1 MTARNYDIILTVPS
15 TTGFISGNIIVGS
28 TSATS
33 GFIANV
39 DSTAKQLKVKLN
51 NVLQEF
57 HTSETIT
64 SISSVVG
71 GSRINTTVF
80 TPILTLNS
88 IGAADSDRTAG
99 TYNSVQGTGGP
110 VKNISG
116 ATQANP
122 VVVTTTTGH
131 NLRDGSKIVIASVSG
146 MTELNTNTYY
156 SKRVSDTRFQLYSD
170 AALTTTV
177 NGTGFTAYT
186 SGGTVTGGGASFNI
200 IVNGSGAAT
209 VTVSQG
215 GQNYVIGETITI
227 ADADLGGGGAA
238 ALTFNVATTGGFSGT
253 QFPTAITDITRANPG
268 VVTIIE
274 HGFTTGDRYYF
285 TDVEGMT
292 EVNGNI
298 YTITVIDEDTFSIV
312 NTTAFT
318 AYSGTTGFVTFITTL
333 TVADTSGIEPGY
345 TINSPNGKGY
355 TGTQTVTAVP
365 SSTTLTIS
373 APPNTIPSGELIF
386 VDISST
392 LKSVPFTSNI
402 FVSSE
407 TTASTTI
414 SSQVPSPFIS
424 EKNAFTQNPITRL
437 YDIYY
442 PGEWFPPD
450 RHGNPT
456 GEGTGRSWP
465 TNFPLKFADI
475 AGDLV
480 SDLSYNVTYDGE
492 SYIPFPID
500 ITSIKQNQDG
510 KIDDLTLTVFNV
522 DNIVSTLVED
532 PFIVGNNI
540 TWSCVANVNGVPVN
554 GIDPRTVEAL
564 PADVGIEGEIA
575 FDTLTRARANG
586 FIYSEDIVG
595 IYGKSNASWN
605 YQQTITSPATDGTK
619 GVWQIQKNDSRD
631 IQGGVVK
638 IKTTFANFL
647 DVWPEHS
654 SIKYITSNVVEVY
667 NAMPYRVGDIVKSS
681 KGPSTAT
688 IESIQE
694 NRFLF
699 LSDVLEHNTSI
710 GDDVFIINADVD
722 TDSYVEDVFKI
733 DHLEELGSDTASF
746 GLVTWLQY
754 FKQVTPRRKYYKN
767 TCQWQYKGEEC
778 QYPGPAGGTIPGT
791 SLSANTNPITADNT
805 TASGPEGDI
814 CGKNI
819 LACTLRNNGI
829 HFGGFPATGR
839 TIPKQ

>member
-15 TTGFISGNIIVGS
+15 TTGFFSGNIIVGS

-33 GFIANV
+33 GFLANV
-39 DSTAKQLKVKLN
+39 NATAKQLKVKLN

-64 SISSVVG
+64 SISSIVG
-71 GSRINTTVF
+71 GSRLTTTVF
-80 TPILTLNS
+80 TPILTINNIS
-88 IGAADSDRTAG
+88 AAVSARTAG
-99 TYNSVQGTGGP
+99 TYAISASDYTKTGVGTG
-110 VKNISG
+110 
-116 ATQANP
+116 ATFSI
-122 VVVTTTTGH
+122 VV
-131 NLRDGSKIVIASVSG
+131 NS
-146 MTELNTNTYY
+146 
-156 SKRVSDTRFQLYSD
+156 
-170 AALTTTV
+170 
-177 NGTGFTAYT
+177 
-186 SGGTVTGGGASFNI
+186 
-200 IVNGSGAAT
+200 SGAAA
-209 VTVSQG
+209 VTVIAG
-215 GQNYVIGETITI
+215 GDRFVIGDIITV
-227 ADADLGGGGAA
+227 ADNKLGGGGAA
-238 ALTFNVATTGGFSGT
+238 VLTFKVANIGGTAGTSKTITG
-253 QFPTAITDITRANPG
+253 ITRANPG
-268 VVTIIE
+268 VVTASA
-274 HGFTTGDRYYF
+274 HGFSTGNRIAF
-285 TDVEGMT
+285 SSVVGMT
-292 EVNGNI
+292 QVNGNV
-298 YTITVIDEDTFSIV
+298 YTITVIDEDSFIIFV
-312 NTTAFT
+312 NTTSFT
-318 AYSGTTGFVTFITTL
+318 AYSSAGTASFITTL
-333 TVADTSGIEPGY
+333 TVANTIGIDAGY
-345 TINSPNGKGY
+345 LVSSPNSNGY
-355 TGTQTVTAVP
+355 TGTQTVTSVD
-365 SSTTLTIS
+365 STTQLTIS
-373 APPNTIPSGELIF
+373 DVPNSIPNGEILFI
-386 VDISST
+386 DISSNLT
-392 LKSVPFTSNI
+392 SVPFTSNI
-402 FVSSE
+402 FVGSQ
-407 TTASTTI
+407 TTASTSI
-414 SSQVPSPFIS
+414 SSQVPSPFIA
-424 EKNAFTQNPITRL
+424 EKNAFTQNPVVRL

-480 SDLSYNVTYDGE
+480 SDLKYNVTYDGE

-522 DNIVSTLVED
+522 DNIVSALVED

-540 TWSCVANVNGVPVN
+540 TWSCVANVNGAPCH
-554 GIDPRTVEAL
+554 GIDPRTINAL
-564 PADVGIEGEIA
+564 PAQVGNAGEIA

-586 FIYSEDIVG
+586 FAYSAAIEG
-595 IYGKSNASWN
+595 LYGKSNSSWN
-605 YQQTITSPATDGTK
+605 YEQTISSPATNGTK
-619 GVWQIQKNDSRD
+619 GVWEIQKNDSRD

-667 NAMPYRVGDIVKSS
+667 NAMPYRVGDTIKSA
-681 KGPSTAT
+681 KGPSSAT
-688 IESIQE
+688 IQSIQE

-699 LSDVLEHNTSI
+699 LSDVLEGNTTI
-710 GDDVFIINADVD
+710 GDEVFIVNADVD
-722 TDSYVEDVFKI
+722 TESYVEDVFKI
-733 DHLEELGSDTASF
+733 DHLEELGGDTASF

-791 SLSANTNPITADNT
+791 SLTANNNPIAADNT

-819 LACTLRNNGI
+819 LACTLRNNSI

>member
-64 SISSVVG
+64 SSSSIIG
-71 GSRINTTVF
+71 GSRINTTVL
-80 TPILTLNS
+80 TPITSVNN
-88 IGAADSDRTAG
+88 IGAAAGARTAG
-99 TYNSVQGTGGP
+99 TYTISASDYTKTGLGT
-110 VKNISG
+110 N
-116 ATQANP
+116 ATF
-122 VVVTTTTGH
+122 T
-131 NLRDGSKIVIASVSG
+131 IV
-146 MTELNTNTYY
+146 
-156 SKRVSDTRFQLYSD
+156 
-170 AALTTTV
+170 
-177 NGTGFTAYT
+177 
-186 SGGTVTGGGASFNI
+186 
-200 IVNGSGAAT
+200 VNGSGAAA
-209 VTVSQG
+209 VTIDEG
-215 GQNYVIGETITI
+215 GDRFVIGDVITV
-227 ADADLGGGGAA
+227 ADSKLGSGGAA
-238 ALTFNVATTGGFSGT
+238 ALTFNVATTGGTSGSSKRV
-253 QFPTAITDITRANPG
+253 TDITRANPG
-268 VVTIIE
+268 VVTANL
-274 HGFTTGDRYYF
+274 HGFTNGVRIAF
-285 TDVEGMT
+285 SGINGMT
-292 EVNGNI
+292 EVNGQI
-298 YTITVIDEDTFSIV
+298 YEATLINENSFSIV
-312 NTTAFT
+312 NTSAFT
-318 AYSGTTGFVTFITTL
+318 AYSGDTGFATFITTL
-333 TVADTSGIEPGY
+333 DVANTRSIQPGY
-345 TINSPNGKGY
+345 QINSVGSNGY
-355 TGTQTVTAVP
+355 TSPQTVDSVLN
-365 SSTTLTIS
+365 TTQLTVS
-373 APPNTIPSGELIF
+373 APPNTMPNGNLLF
-386 VDISST
+386 VDISSNLT
-392 LKSVPFTSNI
+392 SVPFTSNI
-402 FVSSE
+402 FLSSE

-414 SSQVPSPFIS
+414 SSQVPSPFIA
-424 EKNAFTQNPITRL
+424 EKNAFTQNPIVRL
-437 YDIYY
+437 YDVYY

-450 RHGNPT
+450 QHGNPT

-480 SDLSYNVTYDGE
+480 SDLKYNVTYDGE

-522 DNIVSTLVED
+522 DNIISALVED

-540 TWSCVANVNGVPVN
+540 TWSCVANVNGAPCH
-554 GIDPRTVEAL
+554 GIDPRTINAL
-564 PADVGIEGEIA
+564 PAEVGNAGEQA

-586 FIYSEDIVG
+586 FGYSEDIVG
-595 IYGKSNASWN
+595 LYGKSNASWN
-605 YQQTITSPATDGTK
+605 YEQTISSPATDGTK
-619 GVWQIQKNDSRD
+619 GVWEIQKNDSRD

-667 NAMPYRVGDIVKSS
+667 NAMPYRVGDTVKSS
-681 KGPSTAT
+681 KGSSSAT
-688 IESIQE
+688 IQSIQE

-699 LSDVLEHNTSI
+699 LSDVLEANTSI
-710 GDDVFIINADVD
+710 GDDVFIVNADVD
-722 TDSYVEDVFKI
+722 TESYVEDVFKI
-733 DHLEELGSDTASF
+733 DHLEELGGDTASF

-754 FKQVTPRRKYYKN
+754 FKQITPRRKYYKN

-778 QYPGPAGGTIPGT
+778 QYPGPGGGIIPGT
-791 SLSANTNPITADNT
+791 SLTANTNPIAADNT
-805 TASGPEGDI
+805 TAAGPEGDI

>member
-1 MTARNYDIILTVPS
+1 MTARNYDTILTVANPA
-15 TTGFISGNIIVGS
+15 GFISGNSIIGV
-28 TSATS
+28 TSKTVA
-33 GFIANV
+33 FIANV
-39 DSTAKQLKVKLN
+39 DATANQLKVKLN

-57 HTSETIT
+57 HTSETIN
-64 SISSVVG
+64 SNSAIISG
-71 GSRINTTVF
+71 GIINTTVF
-80 TPILTLNS
+80 TPISTITN

-99 TYNSVQGTGGP
+99 TYAITATDYTKTG
-110 VKNISG
+110 VG
-116 ATQANP
+116 A
-122 VVVTTTTGH
+122 
-131 NLRDGSKIVIASVSG
+131 D
-146 MTELNTNTYY
+146 
-156 SKRVSDTRFQLYSD
+156 
-170 AALTTTV
+170 
-177 NGTGFTAYT
+177 
-186 SGGTVTGGGASFNI
+186 ASFS
-200 IVNGSGAAT
+200 IVVNDSGAAAVT
-209 VTVSQG
+209 VTAG
-215 GQNYVIGETITI
+215 GNRFVVGDVITV
-227 ADADLGGGGAA
+227 ADSKLGSGGAA

-253 QFPTAITDITRANPG
+253 QFPTAITAITKANPG

-285 TDVEGMT
+285 TDVVGMT

-312 NTTAFT
+312 NTSSFT
-318 AYSGTTGFVTFITTL
+318 AYTSGGKVTSINTL

-345 TINSPNGKGY
+345 TINSPNSNGY

-373 APPNTIPSGELIF
+373 APPNTIPNGEVKF
-386 VDISST
+386 VDVTSNLAST
-392 LKSVPFTSNI
+392 PFTANI
-402 FVSSE
+402 ATSE
-407 TTASTTI
+407 VTTATTTI
-414 SSQVPSPFIS
+414 ASQLPSPFIAA
-424 EKNAFTQNPITRL
+424 KNAFTQNPIVRL
-437 YDIYY
+437 YDVYY

-450 RHGNPT
+450 KHGNPT
-456 GEGTGRSWP
+456 GDGEGRAWP
-465 TNFPLKFADI
+465 TDFPIKFADI

-480 SDLSYNVTYDGE
+480 SDLKYNVTYDGE

-522 DNIVSTLVED
+522 DNIISALVED
-532 PFIVGNNI
+532 PYIVGNN
-540 TWSCVANVNGVPVN
+540 TSNACVANVNGVPVN
-554 GIDPRTVEAL
+554 GIDPRTINFT
-564 PADVGIEGEIA
+564 PAQVGNVGEIA
-575 FDTLTRARANG
+575 FDSLTRARANG
-586 FIYSEDIVG
+586 LAYSADIVG
-595 IYGKSNASWN
+595 YYGKANASFTKD
-605 YQQTITSPATDGTK
+605 QTEAIAGS
-619 GVWQIQKNDSRD
+619 WQAQKNDTRD
-631 IQGGVVK
+631 LQGGVVN

-654 SIKYITSNVVEVY
+654 VTKYVTSNIIEVY
-667 NAMPYRVGDIVKSS
+667 NAMPYRVGDTVKSS
-681 KGPSTAT
+681 KGSTTAT
-688 IESIQE
+688 IQTIEE

-699 LSDVLEHNTSI
+699 LSNPLESNTNI
-710 GDDVFIINADVD
+710 GDEIFIVNADVD
-722 TDSYVEDVFKI
+722 TESYIEDRFKI
-733 DHLEELGSDTASF
+733 NNLEELNQSTAAF

-791 SLSANTNPITADNT
+791 SLTANTNPIGVDNT